1 MLAESLG
8 LLLPIFAWACGS
20 TVVVAQPGYQWC
32 VEVQNPAGSVSDPTA
47 LDQTITDPETG
58 MDPKGCLCFT
68 AAEDQLLQE
77 GKAAEQLG
85 QPFPAGYE
93 ALREE
98 LVAAARLRCTEIALE
113 NEPPLMHTSC
123 LSAATS
129 VPYAI
134 DGGACTI
141 CVEAGVWN
149 GSEKE
154 VECPPGLE
162 DATRGELGTS
172 TIDVA
177 TTGNASADETSAGD
191 GSEDR

>member
-1 MLAESLG
+1 MDQDG
-8 LLLPIFAWACGS
+8 
-20 TVVVAQPGYQWC
+20 VV
-32 VEVQNPAGSVSDPTA
+32 
-47 LDQTITDPETG
+47 
-58 MDPKGCLCFT
+58 
-68 AAEDQLLQE
+68 
-77 GKAAEQLG
+77 
-85 QPFPAGYE
+85 
-93 ALREE
+93 
-98 LVAAARLRCTEIALE
+98 RLRGRCAADIGSGVSCADYPALG

-134 DGGACTI
+134 DGGACII
-141 CVEAGVWN
+141 CIEAGVWN

-177 TTGNASADETSAGD
+177 TTGNASADEDSAGD
-191 GSEDR
+191 SSEDG